1 MNPRILI
8 CIFGIIC
15 LLVGGF
21 SDTPY
26 AQENSEGNGQLTVP
40 WNEFKKLL
48 HLRENEIVLSLET
61 FQKLLAQTGNPAV
74 PKHFV
79 KGGNVVM
86 TRAEFKKLVDQ
97 MKPPTSMGVQP
108 PFEYLVTK
116 AVYSGEMNR
125 DNTSFTAVFSVH
137 VLKEGVYLKIPIL
150 PQRIALQDVKVEGKP
165 ALVVSEN
172 GYHHVVLTKPG
183 ENVVTASFS
192 VRSFFEKG
200 PHKLDLTIQQT
211 PITLLNLT
219 MPLQDIDVE
228 IPQAQQLLSS
238 VSNGRT
244 NVSAIIAPGTSISI
258 RWRKKTAVTEKL
270 PPKLYSEV
278 HQLVSI
284 EDDMLKIN
292 SDIHLN
298 ILHSEIDQV
307 RLVVPEGTNILRIS
321 GEAVGEW
328 QEVVQNDQRVI
339 VVPFT
344 YGKKGAASI
353 NIAAETALSDNGSTT
368 QFSGVRVLDT
378 VREIGFVGIE
388 LNTSAEVNVA
398 DSEGLEKVPVQKLP
412 HQLYDKSVKPL
423 ILAFKY
429 LKHPYDLVLDI
440 KKHKKIAVPV
450 ATINSANVVSLFTE
464 DGKVVHR
471 LVYRVRN
478 SAKQFLA
485 IQMPEGAQIWSV
497 FVGDQPVECSTDAQ
511 GKLLVPLIRSRSQ
524 NNRLDT
530 FPVEVLYCMVEDS
543 FSPLSFRKSSLPAV
557 DLIVSQ
563 LIWSV
568 YLPNDYAY
576 IHFNSTLEKEEIIR
590 GVNLFSAPNR
600 RYDEKAMKEFVNKIG
615 DQDAVEG
622 DTEKLKKIY
631 KGNEYRSRFR
641 NQSIP
646 AEQMSSQLGAELEF
660 SRRLEG
666 LRESLTQPTFSSS
679 GGIATGV
686 LPIQIQVPTGG
697 QVYRFARTIIT
708 AEDPLTMSVF
718 YAQSWIVDLLRWLTY
733 ALFLWGIYWR
743 RHALSAG
750 LQKLTARL
758 RLFVDFCNKHEAS
771 MGQAVRSRITPFLLL
786 GLFIVFWFVSKS
798 IAFLV
803 FFLFWSSVVYQF
815 YLHRQRK
822 A

>member
-97 MKPPTSMGVQP
+97 MKPPTSVGAQP

-116 AVYSGEMNR
+116 AVYSGEMNQ

-137 VLKEGVYLKIPIL
+137 VLKEGIYLKIPIL

-219 MPLQDIDVE
+219 IPLQDIDVE
-228 IPQAQQLLSS
+228 IPQAQQLLSN
-238 VSNGRT
+238 VSNGKT

-258 RWRKKTAVTEKL
+258 RWRKKAAVTEKL

-278 HQLVSI
+278 HHLVSI
-284 EDDMLKIN
+284 EDDVLKIN
-292 SDIHLN
+292 SDIHFN

-398 DSEGLEKVPVQKLP
+398 GSEGLEKVPVQKLP
-412 HQLYDKSVKPL
+412 HQLYNKSVKPL

-429 LKHPYDLVLDI
+429 LKHPYDLMLDI

-478 SAKQFLA
+478 GAKQFLA

-557 DLIVSQ
+557 E
-563 LIWSV
+563 
-568 YLPNDYAY
+568 
-576 IHFNSTLEKEEIIR
+576 T
-590 GVNLFSAPNR
+590 
-600 RYDEKAMKEFVNKIG
+600 
-615 DQDAVEG
+615 
-622 DTEKLKKIY
+622 
-631 KGNEYRSRFR
+631 
-641 NQSIP
+641 
-646 AEQMSSQLGAELEF
+646 
-660 SRRLEG
+660 
-666 LRESLTQPTFSSS
+666 
-679 GGIATGV
+679 
-686 LPIQIQVPTGG
+686 
-697 QVYRFARTIIT
+697 
-708 AEDPLTMSVF
+708 
-718 YAQSWIVDLLRWLTY
+718 
-733 ALFLWGIYWR
+733 
-743 RHALSAG
+743 
-750 LQKLTARL
+750 
-758 RLFVDFCNKHEAS
+758 
-771 MGQAVRSRITPFLLL
+771 
-786 GLFIVFWFVSKS
+786 
-798 IAFLV
+798 
-803 FFLFWSSVVYQF
+803 
-815 YLHRQRK
+815 
-822 A
+822 